1 MRVSARD
8 AFVLFRMVVG
18 IKKKKGILF
27 GEKQT
32 RLLIDE
38 ASKKMKVLMF
48 LLFFQLP
55 SKRCQQYR
63 SPTGWHSLVYYCVFI
78 LLT

>member
-48 LLFFQLP
+48 LLFFSFLP
-55 SKRCQQYR
+55 NGANNIVLQRDGT
-63 SPTGWHSLVYYCVFI
+63 PWFI
-78 LLT
+78 IVCLFC